1 MSSLNAPTDVPPPIG
16 VALRDAKRAIRDRVL
31 ATREALPARQREAA
45 SEKIVGRLIAL
56 PSFLAAR
63 TIFVTIPFRN
73 EWDSRLLAQ
82 RALILGKRLASPR
95 VNPQSRMLSL
105 HRVCDLSIDVAPG
118 YRGIPE
124 PTTLC
129 PAVAIDEIEWV
140 LVPGVAFDIHG
151 RRLGY
156 GGGYYDR
163 LLPLLP
169 RAAPRIAGAFEAQL
183 VDEVPAAPHDLSVDF
198 IVTEARIVECAPR
211 VA

>member
-1 MSSLNAPTDVPPPIG
+1 MGA
-16 VALRDAKRAIRDRVL
+16 ALRDAKRAIRERVL
-31 ATREALPARQREAA
+31 ATRDALPARQREAA
-45 SEKIVGRLIAL
+45 SEKIIERLIAL

-73 EWDSRLLAQ
+73 EWDSRLLAE
-82 RALILGKRLASPR
+82 RALTLGKTLASPR
-95 VNPQSRMLSL
+95 VNLQSRMLSL
-105 HRVCDLSIDVAPG
+105 HRVCDLSIDLAPG

-129 PAVAIDEIEWV
+129 PAVAIDEIEWL
-140 LVPGVAFDIHG
+140 LVPGVAFDVHG

-169 RAAPRIAGAFEAQL
+169 RTAPRIAGAFEAQL
-183 VDEVPAAPHDLSVDF
+183 VDEVPAAPHDLSVDL
-198 IVTEARIVECAPR
+198 IVTEARIVECAPP
-211 VA
+211 AP

>member
-1 MSSLNAPTDVPPPIG
+1 MG

-31 ATREALPARQREAA
+31 ATREELPARQWEAA

-105 HRVCDLSIDVAPG
+105 HRVCDLWIDVAPG

-156 GGGYYDR
+156 GGWYYDR

-183 VDEVPAAPHDLSVDF
+183 VDEVPAAPHDLSVDL
-198 IVTEARIVECAPR
+198 IVTESRIVECAPR
-211 VA
+211 VS

>member
-1 MSSLNAPTDVPPPIG
+1 MSSPNAPNNLPPRKG
-16 VALRDAKRAIRDRVL
+16 AALRDAKRAIRERVL
-31 ATREALPARQREAA
+31 ATRDALPARQREAA
-45 SEKIVGRLIAL
+45 SEKIVERLIAL

-73 EWDSRLLAQ
+73 EWDSRLLAE
-82 RALILGKRLASPR
+82 RALTLGKALASPR
-95 VNPQSRMLSL
+95 VDLQSRMLSL
-105 HRVCDLSIDVAPG
+105 HRVRDLSIDLAPG

-124 PTTLC
+124 PRTLC

-183 VDEVPAAPHDLSVDF
+183 VDEVPAAPHDLSVDL
-198 IVTEARIVECAPR
+198 IVTEARVVECAPR
-211 VA
+211 AP

>member
-1 MSSLNAPTDVPPPIG
+1 MGA
-16 VALRDAKRAIRDRVL
+16 ALRDAKRAIRERVL
-31 ATREALPARQREAA
+31 ATRDALPARQREAA
-45 SEKIVGRLIAL
+45 SEKIVERLIAL

-73 EWDSRLLAQ
+73 EWDSRLLAE
-82 RALILGKRLASPR
+82 RALTLGKTLASPR
-95 VNPQSRMLSL
+95 VNLQSRMLSL
-105 HRVCDLSIDVAPG
+105 HRVCDLSIDLAPG

-129 PAVAIDEIEWV
+129 PAVAIDEIEWL
-140 LVPGVAFDIHG
+140 LVPGVAFDVHG

-169 RAAPRIAGAFEAQL
+169 RTAPRIAGAFEAQL
-183 VDEVPAAPHDLSVDF
+183 VDEVPAAPHDLSVDL
-198 IVTEARIVECAPR
+198 IVTEARIVECAPP
-211 VA
+211 AP

>member
-1 MSSLNAPTDVPPPIG
+1 MGA
-16 VALRDAKRAIRDRVL
+16 ALRDAKRAIRERVL
-31 ATREALPARQREAA
+31 ATRDALPARQREAA
-45 SEKIVGRLIAL
+45 SEKIVERLIAL

-73 EWDSRLLAQ
+73 EWDSRLLAE
-82 RALILGKRLASPR
+82 RALTLGKTLASPR
-95 VNPQSRMLSL
+95 VNLQSRMLSL
-105 HRVCDLSIDVAPG
+105 HRVCDLSIDLAPG

-129 PAVAIDEIEWV
+129 PAVAIDEIEWL
-140 LVPGVAFDIHG
+140 LVPGVAFDVHG

-183 VDEVPAAPHDLSVDF
+183 VDEVPAAPHDLSVDL

-211 VA
+211 AP

>member
-1 MSSLNAPTDVPPPIG
+1 MGA
-16 VALRDAKRAIRDRVL
+16 ALRDAKRAIRERVL
-31 ATREALPARQREAA
+31 ATRDALPARQREAA
-45 SEKIVGRLIAL
+45 SEKIVERLIAL

-73 EWDSRLLAQ
+73 EWDSRLLAE
-82 RALILGKRLASPR
+82 RALTLGKTLASPR
-95 VNPQSRMLSL
+95 VNLQSRMLSL
-105 HRVCDLSIDVAPG
+105 HRVCDLSIDLAPG

-169 RAAPRIAGAFEAQL
+169 RTAPRIAGAFEAQL
-183 VDEVPAAPHDLSVDF
+183 VDEVPAAPHDLSVDL
-198 IVTEARIVECAPR
+198 IVTEARIVECAPP
-211 VA
+211 AP